1 MLGAG
6 VDRGPQAVPDLP
18 APRPAYEIW
27 VYSPRVEG
35 VHL

>member
-1 MLGAG
+1 MKF
-6 VDRGPQAVPDLP
+6 DPQAIPELP